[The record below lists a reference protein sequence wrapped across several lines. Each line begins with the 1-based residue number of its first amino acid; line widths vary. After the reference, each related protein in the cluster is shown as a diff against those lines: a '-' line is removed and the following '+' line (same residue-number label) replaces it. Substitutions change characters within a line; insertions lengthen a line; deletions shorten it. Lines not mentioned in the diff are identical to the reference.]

1 MGRKERRMNIERMLY
16 VYLFICLG
24 MIFFDVAMAVS
35 FRRREK
41 RTVKVSSEFRDKV
54 SRELENI
61 EKGGKVDEAHKQFM
75 EKKLKK
81 INNMIA
87 FDGML
92 EEIFDEKEELVKE
105 YLSQLESV
113 FADLTSYYCKRNQ
126 LESAYY
132 PYIIKKYRLI
142 EGNPNSSI
150 VEAMYR
156 MLNIDYL
163 YGRENAM
170 QAIYT
175 TGDSHCVVKAV
186 KILDRSNIFF
196 NSKLLTDGLLN
207 FTGDRAELD
216 RQFTHDFE
224 NFSPEMQ
231 VTLLNYLRFSSGDH
245 QEFACSL
252 LSDEH
257 RDNELRYSAI
267 RYLAKYPYEK
277 AGELISKMAVS
288 GSDASWQYAAIASTA
303 LASYPSAEN
312 IEILKNNL
320 YSSNWYVRFN
330 SAGSL
335 EKLGITYLELVE
347 VIDGEDRYASEIL
360 RYRMKADKMKTDNM
374 RKKET
379 QGA

>member
-1 MGRKERRMNIERMLY
+1 
-16 VYLFICLG
+16 
-24 MIFFDVAMAVS
+24 
-35 FRRREK
+35 
-41 RTVKVSSEFRDKV
+41 
-54 SRELENI
+54 
-61 EKGGKVDEAHKQFM
+61 
-75 EKKLKK
+75 
-81 INNMIA
+81 
-87 FDGML
+87 
-92 EEIFDEKEELVKE
+92 
-105 YLSQLESV
+105 
-113 FADLTSYYCKRNQ
+113 
-126 LESAYY
+126 
-132 PYIIKKYRLI
+132 
-142 EGNPNSSI
+142 
-150 VEAMYR
+150 
-156 MLNIDYL
+156 IDYL

-175 TGDSHCVVKAV
+175 TGDSYCVVKAV

-330 SAGSL
+330 SADSL